1 MAAFI
6 TSLLF
11 VFLAEMA
18 DKTQLLVIAF
28 ASRYSAA
35 KVLIAVFLATLLN
48 LSLAVAAGHFL
59 TVLIPMHIISF
70 IAGLSFI
77 IFGLWTL
84 RGDKAEKDS
93 VKKSRLGP
101 IFTVAIAF
109 FIAEMGDKTQLA
121 TISLA
126 IQYQSMV
133 NVLLGATLGMLIADA
148 IGILAGLVLRKHL
161 PERKI
166 KFISASIFIFF
177 GFFSVYK
184 VMYSRLEP
192 IGIVLALSLLAVGTA
207 LGVKL
212 ALTKPDN

>member
-59 TVLIPMHIISF
+59 TVLVPMHIISF

-126 IQYQSMV
+126 IQYQSMI

-148 IGILAGLVLRKHL
+148 IGIMAGLVLRKHL

-207 LGVKL
+207 LGIKL
-212 ALTKPDN
+212 ALTKPNY

>member
-126 IQYQSMV
+126 IQYQSMI

-148 IGILAGLVLRKHL
+148 IGIMAGLVLRKHL

>member
-6 TSLLF
+6 ASLLF

-101 IFTVAIAF
+101 IFTVATAF